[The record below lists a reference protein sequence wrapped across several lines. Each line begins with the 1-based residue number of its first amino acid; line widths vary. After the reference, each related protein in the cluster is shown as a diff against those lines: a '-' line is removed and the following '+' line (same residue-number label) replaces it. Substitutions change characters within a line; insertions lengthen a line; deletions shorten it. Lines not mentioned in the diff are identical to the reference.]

1 MIIENYNELLS
12 HGNIHGR
19 KLALDIV
26 NEALAMIDAYGL
38 TRKLVSIQENTL
50 KVGSLSYDLSKV
62 NRIYVLGAGKAVL
75 QIAEALDDIFGE
87 RIAGG
92 VVIEKRLDGMTVGR
106 QRAGKIK
113 NIRVL
118 EADHPVP
125 DGAAVDGARE
135 ILKIAMEAAEGDL
148 VFFCVQ
154 GGCTCLTTLPIH
166 PLTLTDIRDT
176 TDLLLQSGASIRSV
190 NSVRSAITTLS
201 RGRLAKHIY
210 PAEIINLV
218 VNDFSWALSPK
229 GEKDPFDLGW
239 GPTVPAAGYM
249 EKEFE
254 EGLSRLREYDLWK
267 KVPESVKN
275 YLRAHDSR
283 VGSLTVKDFET
294 LGIKYHTFILAGPKD
309 VAEAA
314 GKAANGMNIESMILS
329 TCIEGEASQ
338 VGSLFGAVAKE
349 LSRNGR
355 PLKPPCI
362 IISSGETTVTLQG
375 EYGQGGRNQE
385 LVLSAALKIHG
396 GKDIVIASV
405 GTDGTDGPSYIAGGI
420 VDGLTVKR
428 AEAQGISLSE
438 HLKKHNS
445 SFVLSELGDA
455 IRFNQPGNN
464 VCDLS
469 LIVIHD

>member
-1 MIIENYNELLS
+1 MIIENYNELIS
-12 HGNIHGR
+12 HGNIHAR
-19 KLALDIV
+19 KLALDII
-26 NEALAMIDAYGL
+26 NESLAAIDACGL
-38 TRKLVSIQENTL
+38 TKKLVSVKGNVLRIGPL
-50 KVGSLSYDLSKV
+50 AYDLSKI
-62 NRIYVLGAGKAVL
+62 NRIFVLGAGKAVL
-75 QIAEALDDIFGE
+75 QIAEALDDILGE
-87 RIAGG
+87 RIARG
-92 VVIEKRLDGMTVGR
+92 VVIEKRLDGMTIGR
-106 QRAGKIK
+106 QRVARIK

-125 DGAAVDGARE
+125 DKAAVEGAGE
-135 ILKIAMEAAEGDL
+135 ILGIAKEATEGDL

-154 GGCTCLTTLPIH
+154 GGCTCLTTLPVNS
-166 PLTLTDIRDT
+166 LALADIRDT

-190 NSVRSAITTLS
+190 NAVRSAITTLS
-201 RGRLAKHIY
+201 RGRLAKYIY
-210 PAEIINLV
+210 PAEIVNLV

-239 GPTVPAAGYM
+239 GPAVPAAGYM

-254 EGLSRLREYDLWK
+254 EGLSRLKEYGLWK
-267 KVPESVKN
+267 NLPESVQH
-275 YLRAHDSR
+275 YLEAYDPKM
-283 VGSLTVKDFET
+283 GSLTVEDFKA
-294 LGIKYHTFILAGPKD
+294 LGIKYHTFILAGPQD

-314 GKAANGMNIESMILS
+314 ATAAKGINIESMILS
-329 TCIEGEASQ
+329 TCMEGEASQ
-338 VGSLFGAVAKE
+338 VGFMFAAVAKE

-355 PLKPPCI
+355 PLKPPCVM
-362 IISSGETTVTLQG
+362 ISAGETTVTLQQ

-385 LVLSAALKIHG
+385 SVLSAALKIHG

-405 GTDGTDGPSYIAGGI
+405 GTDGTDGPTSIAGGI
-420 VDGLTVKR
+420 ADGFTVRR

-438 HLKKHNS
+438 HLRKHNS